1 MSGRRV
7 VALDIG
13 SSTVR
18 CAVAEADGGRLRVL
32 GVGTAPSAGLRKGL
46 VVDQEALVPAI
57 MAAVEG
63 AERTSGVLVDTV
75 VLGISG
81 AHVSAFEREAVV
93 SVGGRDGRVT
103 AADVNRVLDGARAV
117 PIPEGQEL
125 VHLIPRGYLVDGGS
139 ALRDP
144 VGVPGARLEVAAH
157 LVTAGSGP
165 ISSLV
170 AATHAAG
177 LQIEDVVVG
186 ALAAAEGVIRDVELD
201 RAVAVA
207 DVGGGTTDV
216 AVFSGAAICHTA
228 VLPIGGHH
236 VTMDLAAGLHC
247 ELAEAE
253 QLKLRYGHCDPS
265 ALRAD
270 EVVTVH
276 GAAGSGPREVTRR
289 QLVDIIE
296 PRAHELARLIGREL
310 TRAAVAGAP
319 LERLILSGG
328 TVCLEGFPQVLHRI
342 LEVPVRVAV
351 PEGLQGLAD
360 QLALPGDAT
369 AAGLLHWGA
378 RSEARR
384 DRSNTRSAGTAGR
397 LNRWFHD
404 MF

>member
-1 MSGRRV
+1 M
-7 VALDIG
+7 VALDVG
-13 SSTVR
+13 STTIR
-18 CAVAEADGGRLRVL
+18 CAVGESEGGRLRVL
-32 GVGTAPSAGLRKGL
+32 GVGTAPSFGLRKGV

-81 AHVSAFEREAVV
+81 AHVAAFVQEAVV

-103 AADVNRVLDGARAV
+103 TADVNRVLDAARAV
-117 PIPEGQEL
+117 PLPAGEEL

-139 ALRDP
+139 PLRDP
-144 VGVPGARLEVAAH
+144 VGVPGSRLEVAAH

-170 AATHAAG
+170 AAAHAAG

-207 DVGGGTTDV
+207 DIGGGTTDI
-216 AVFSGAAICHTA
+216 AVFAGSAICHTA
-228 VLPIGGHH
+228 VLPVGGQH
-236 VTMDLAAGLHC
+236 VSVDLAAGLHC

-253 QLKLRYGHCDPS
+253 QLKVRYGHCDPA

-276 GAAGSGPREVTRR
+276 GAAGAGPREVTRR

-296 PRAHELARLIGREL
+296 PRAHELARLIGHEL
-310 TRAAVAGAP
+310 TRAAAVAGP
-319 LERLILSGG
+319 LERLILTGG
-328 TVCLEGFPQVLHRI
+328 TVCLEGFPQAVHRI

-351 PEGLQGLAD
+351 PEGLHGLAD

-369 AAGLLHWGA
+369 AAGLLRWGA

-384 DRSNTRSAGTAGR
+384 ERSNTRAAGTAGR
-397 LNRWFHD
+397 LNRWLHD
-404 MF
+404 LF